1 MTARFMKGTAMAA
14 LEADMQRIPGF
25 GPRKSG
31 VIRSRYSIRDIK
43 CANCQRDEK
52 GRLAAGDNEQLYQG
66 LLQLLVAE
74 LPEGT
79 FLVRVMK
86 LQEQREADKRFFR
99 NEEHRRRFLLLLQ
112 CGLFPGLRTDPGF
125 AAAVFLLS
133 SDAGLWE
140 QAAPHVSERGINY
153 KEFHVHGVDL
163 DGYAIFCA
171 AKELGTGKP
180 YLKLSELG
188 DAELIH
194 DGLLLLIIH
203 SILISRHGIGI
214 IYGEG
219 EETC

>member
-1 MTARFMKGTAMAA
+1 MTARFMKGTTMEA
-14 LEADMQRIPGF
+14 LEAEMQRIPGF

-31 VIRSRYSIRDIK
+31 VIRSRYSLRDLK
-43 CANCQRDEK
+43 DANCPWEEK
-52 GRLAAGDNEQLYQG
+52 KTEAVEKNEAFYQS
-66 LLQLLVAE
+66 LLQLLAAE

-86 LQEQREADKRFFR
+86 LQNRREAEQRFCR
-99 NEEHRRRFLLLLQ
+99 NEEHRRRFLLLLR

-125 AAAVFLLS
+125 AAVVFLLS

-140 QAAPHVSERGINY
+140 QAAPHVSERGIDY
-153 KEFHVHGVDL
+153 KAFHVHGVDL

-194 DGLLLLIIH
+194 DGLLLLILH

-214 IYGEG
+214 IYGEE

>member
-1 MTARFMKGTAMAA
+1 MTVRFMRGTSMEA
-14 LEADMQRIPGF
+14 LEAEMQRIPGF

-31 VIRSRYSIRDIK
+31 VIRSRYSLRDLK
-43 CANCQRDEK
+43 GANCQWEEKKTAVVEEDE
-52 GRLAAGDNEQLYQG
+52 AFYQA
-66 LLQLLVAE
+66 LLQLLAAE

-79 FLVRVMK
+79 FLVRVMD
-86 LQEQREADKRFFR
+86 LQNRREAEQRFFR

-112 CGLFPGLRTDPGF
+112 CGLFPGLHTDPGF

-140 QAAPHVSERGINY
+140 QAAPHASDRGIDY
-153 KEFHVHGVDL
+153 KAFHVHGVDL

-214 IYGEG
+214 IYGE
-219 EETC
+219 EKEKC

>member
-1 MTARFMKGTAMAA
+1 MTAKYMKGTSMEA
-14 LEADMQRIPGF
+14 LEAEMQRIPGF

-31 VIRSRYSIRDIK
+31 VIRSRYSLRDLK
-43 CANCQRDEK
+43 GANCQWEVKKTATVEEDE
-52 GRLAAGDNEQLYQG
+52 AFYQV
-66 LLQLLVAE
+66 LLHRFAAE

-86 LQEQREADKRFFR
+86 LQNRSGAEQRFFR
-99 NEEHRRRFLLLLQ
+99 NKEHRRRFLLLLR

-125 AAAVFLLS
+125 AAAMFLLS
-133 SDAGLWE
+133 FDVGLWE
-140 QAAPHVSERGINY
+140 QAVPHVSEWGIDY
-153 KEFHVHGVDL
+153 KAFHVQGVDL

-194 DGLLLLIIH
+194 DGLLLLILH

-214 IYGEG
+214 IYE
-219 EETC
+219 EEKETC

>member
-1 MTARFMKGTAMAA
+1 MMAKFMKGTSMEVM
-14 LEADMQRIPGF
+14 EAEMQRIPGF
-25 GPRKSG
+25 RPRKSG
-31 VIRSRYSIRDIK
+31 VIRSRYSLRDLKDI
-43 CANCQRDEK
+43 NCPREKKKTMAVVEDE
-52 GRLAAGDNEQLYQG
+52 AFYQS
-66 LLQLLVAE
+66 LLQLLAAE

-86 LQEQREADKRFFR
+86 LQNQREAEQRFFR
-99 NEEHRRRFLLLLQ
+99 NEEHRRRFLLLLR
-112 CGLFPGLRTDPGF
+112 CGLLPGLRTEPGF

-140 QAAPHVSERGINY
+140 QAAPHMSERGIDY
-153 KEFHVHGVDL
+153 KTFHVHGVDL

-171 AKELGTGKP
+171 AKELETGKP

-194 DGLLLLIIH
+194 DGLLLLILH

-214 IYGEG
+214 IYGEE

>member
-1 MTARFMKGTAMAA
+1 MTARFMKGTTMEA
-14 LEADMQRIPGF
+14 LEAEMQRIPGF

-31 VIRSRYSIRDIK
+31 VIRSRYSLRDLK
-43 CANCQRDEK
+43 GANCPWEEK
-52 GRLAAGDNEQLYQG
+52 KTEAVEKNEAFYQS
-66 LLQLLVAE
+66 LLQLLAAE

-86 LQEQREADKRFFR
+86 LQNRREAEQRFFR
-99 NEEHRRRFLLLLQ
+99 NEEHRRRFLLLLR

-140 QAAPHVSERGINY
+140 QAVPHVSERGIDY
-153 KEFHVHGVDL
+153 KAFHV

-194 DGLLLLIIH
+194 DGLLLLILH

-214 IYGEG
+214 IYGEE

>member
-1 MTARFMKGTAMAA
+1 MTARFMNGTTMAA
-14 LEADMQRIPGF
+14 LEAQMQQVPGF
-25 GPRKSG
+25 GPRGSG
-31 VIRSRYSIRDIK
+31 IVRSRYSIRDMK
-43 CANCQRDEK
+43 CVNCPRAEK
-52 GRLAAGDNEQLYQG
+52 RQLMVKNQEQPYHELI
-66 LLQLLVAE
+66 QLLAAE

-79 FLVRVMK
+79 FLLRVMK
-86 LQEQREADKRFFR
+86 LQERRETDKLFFR

-112 CGLFPGLRTDPGF
+112 CGLFPGLRTGPGF

-140 QAAPHVSERGINY
+140 QAVPHVSERGINY
-153 KEFHVHGVDL
+153 KAFRLHGVDL

-203 SILISRHGIGI
+203 GILISRHGIKI
-214 IYGEG
+214 IYGE
-219 EETC
+219 EEGDC